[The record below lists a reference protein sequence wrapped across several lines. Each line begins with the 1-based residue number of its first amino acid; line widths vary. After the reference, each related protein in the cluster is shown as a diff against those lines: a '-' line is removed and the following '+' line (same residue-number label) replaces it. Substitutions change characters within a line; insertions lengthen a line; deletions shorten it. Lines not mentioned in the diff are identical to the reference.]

1 MRNWTHLLMNTL
13 WLLAF
18 GSPVAQRFGPT
29 RFYVFC
35 LLSAP
40 AGALAHYFVY
50 QTQGMPIIGASAVVS
65 ALTAAAVRFAFDPEG
80 PLMNRN
86 NPRAVYHPAA
96 SLRENL
102 KNPQVLFFIAT
113 WVAVNFI
120 FGAGATLL
128 GPGIQIAWQAHI
140 GGFLAGL
147 LLFSLLD
154 PVKKP
159 LS

>member
-1 MRNWTHLLMNTL
+1 
-13 WLLAF
+13 
-18 GSPVAQRFGPT
+18 
-29 RFYVFC
+29 
-35 LLSAP
+35 
-40 AGALAHYFVY
+40 
-50 QTQGMPIIGASAVVS
+50 
-65 ALTAAAVRFAFDPEG
+65 
-80 PLMNRN
+80 MNRN

-96 SLRENL
+96 SLSENL